1 MAKFSKKVND
11 SNNILMVCLGL
22 LNTKLNSRRYLYIDK
37 SLIHRVMWIES
48 NIPPLIL
55 CIKIKV
61 DILPVYVYWTLKKK
75 SHSTQ
80 LYSACCLLYRVFGQC
95 VRRGLYQALS
105 VQEQQRGVHQPQWSL
120 SRRVRVEL
128 RQLQLSTVWVD
139 DDHTLDCALRT
150 LLNNRCQP
158 RGMHERRNIEKLLE
172 ILRHRY
178 RYSDVETEVR

>member
-1 MAKFSKKVND
+1 MRRMMRRRRRRRRITQNQK
-11 SNNILMVCLGL
+11 ILRTLCSVYI
-22 LNTKLNSRRYLYIDK
+22 YLF
-37 SLIHRVMWIES
+37 
-48 NIPPLIL
+48 
-55 CIKIKV
+55 
-61 DILPVYVYWTLKKK
+61 LKKK

-80 LYSACCLLYRVFGQC
+80 LMVACCLLYRVFEQC

-139 DDHTLDCALRT
+139 DDHTLDCALRS

-178 RYSDVETEVR
+178 RYSDVDTEVR